1 MNLNYTM
8 IGQSIT
14 FFLFIWFCWKFIWPP
29 LINAMRERQ
38 TTIAEGLAAAERASL
53 DLELAQERVSD
64 QLKEAKEEAAQ
75 LIEQA
80 RKRVNSMIEEAKDD
94 AREEGERLKEAAK
107 ADIELEMNR
116 AKEALRT
123 QVATLVVSG
132 AERVL
137 GESIDAQRHSRL
149 LEQLATDL

>member
-14 FFLFIWFCWKFIWPP
+14 FVLFIWFCWKFIWPP

-38 TTIAEGLAAAERASL
+38 TAIAEGLAAAERASK
-53 DLELAQERVSD
+53 DLELAQERAGD
-64 QLKEAKEEAAQ
+64 QLREAKEEAAQ

-80 RKRVNSMIEEAKDD
+80 RKRATVMIEEAKDD
-94 AREEGERLKEAAK
+94 AREEGERLKEAAG
-107 ADIELEMNR
+107 ADIELAMNR
-116 AKEALRT
+116 AKEALRA